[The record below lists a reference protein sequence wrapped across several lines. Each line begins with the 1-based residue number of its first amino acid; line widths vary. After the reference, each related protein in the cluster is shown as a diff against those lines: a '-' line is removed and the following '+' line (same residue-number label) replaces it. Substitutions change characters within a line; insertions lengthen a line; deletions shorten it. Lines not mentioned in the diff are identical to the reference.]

1 MSKVLGLLNFEP
13 SYVNVKGLEDF
24 RPISATSILGRYRVC
39 DFMLSNFTNS
49 GIDNIKVYIKNR
61 PRSIVEHINRT
72 SYNINSKSGRIHLL
86 LGEDTF
92 SKNDLFNVDIQAF
105 KTYMEFIDV
114 ENSAYV
120 VIAPSH
126 FIFKQDF
133 SELLNYHTKS
143 KNDITVLYQ
152 RAYDTDKNYLMGDI
166 LSMDDHKRIT
176 KFSKNRGK
184 YKNGNVSLET
194 YVMSTLTFKRLVEEA
209 SMTSSLYSLSDIIS
223 DNVRVLIVGAYQH
236 HGYSACVSTLKA
248 YYDVNMH
255 INKENELKKL
265 INEDWPIYTMTSDSC
280 PTLYKKEAKVS
291 RSLIANGCQIEGTV
305 INSVIGRNVIVK
317 KDAIIKDSV
326 ILPDTLVD
334 KNVKLE
340 CAVVDR
346 LSIITHIKD
355 LKGTKEEPIYIKRGD
370 RI

>member
-13 SYVNVKGLEDF
+13 SYVYVKGIEDF
-24 RPISATSILGRYRVC
+24 RPISAASILGRYRVI

-49 GIDNIKVYIKNR
+49 GIDSIKVYIKNR
-61 PRSIVEHINRT
+61 PRSIVEHITRT
-72 SYNINSKSGRIHLL
+72 SYNINSKRGKIHLL
-86 LGEDTF
+86 HGENNF
-92 SKNDLFNVDIQAF
+92 GNNELFNVDIQAF
-105 KTYMEFIDV
+105 KTYMEFVDI
-114 ENSAYV
+114 ENSSYV

-133 SELLNYHTKS
+133 SEMLSYHIAS

-152 RAYDTDKNYLMGDI
+152 KATDTDQNYLMGDI
-166 LSMDDHKRIT
+166 LSLDENKRVT
-176 KFSKNRGK
+176 KFHKNRGK

-194 YVMSTLTFKRLVEEA
+194 YIMPTLTFKQLVEEA
-209 SMTSSLYSLSDIIS
+209 AATSSLYSLSDIIADS
-223 DNVRVLIVGAYQH
+223 VKVLKIGAYQH
-236 HGYSACVSTLKA
+236 HGFCACISTLKA
-248 YYDVNMH
+248 YYDANMQ
-255 INKENELKKL
+255 IKKEKEMQKL
-265 INEDWPIYTMTSDSC
+265 INEDWPIYTMTNDSC
-280 PTLYKKEAKVS
+280 PTLYKPSAKVNGS
-291 RSLIANGCQIEGTV
+291 IVANGCQIEGTV
-305 INSVIGRNVIVK
+305 INSVIGRNVIIKEGAVV
-317 KDAIIKDSV
+317 KDSV
-326 ILPDTLVD
+326 IMPDTLID